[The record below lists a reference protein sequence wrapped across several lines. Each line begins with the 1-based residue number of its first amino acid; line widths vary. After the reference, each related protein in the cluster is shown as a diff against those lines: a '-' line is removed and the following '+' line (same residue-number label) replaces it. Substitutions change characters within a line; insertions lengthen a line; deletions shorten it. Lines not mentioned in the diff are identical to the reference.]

1 MKIVVIEPDT
11 KAAPYQVLRV
21 TGYVA
26 AVFSL
31 VVTILLIANNL
42 SLRRLDPIHS
52 PALAKLV
59 EELKS
64 NPKDEA
70 LRAEIRELDL
80 LTRKAFFT
88 SQHFTHVGVGLLVG
102 GLAVMVICFK
112 TLNAYTAKPAYPNS
126 SDPKED
132 LAETALWARKSV
144 TAVGLVLVGFALVLS
159 LPWRSPLDE
168 APVEERTVAEAGA
181 EATVEP
187 PAVPVV
193 ATAPEPAPVA
203 VMWASWDERLAQ
215 WPGFRGAGA
224 GVSRGGAVPTS
235 WEEGAGAVWKAAVD
249 LRGMNSPVVWKDSV
263 VLSGADETQREV
275 YCFDAVSG
283 ELRWKQSVA
292 AAQLEKKLKVTED
305 TGYAASTM
313 ATDGVRA
320 FAVFADGELAAF
332 NLDGTPAWK
341 RSLGLPE
348 VSYGY
353 ASSLVTFEDL
363 LIVQMDRKS
372 DSFVVGLDAATGEER
387 WKTVRDFGASWAS
400 PQVFQGPD
408 GPMLVLAA
416 SPDLVAYDP
425 RTGKELWRVACLE
438 DVEVAVSP
446 SYADGVVYACA
457 EYMALTAIDA
467 KTHEVLW
474 QNEDLI
480 PGICTPLVV
489 NGLMF
494 FGLSETGIVCLD
506 AKTGEE
512 LWHEETDEV
521 IFASPV
527 LVGENVYMVD
537 QMGGLHIFKA
547 SREGYEEVGAP
558 VVGEEVY
565 ASPAVVGD
573 ALFIRGAEHL
583 YRFGS

>member
-1 MKIVVIEPDT
+1 MKIVVVEPDT
-11 KAAPYQVLRV
+11 KSAPYQVLRI

-42 SLRRLDPIHS
+42 SLRRLDPVHS
-52 PALAKLV
+52 PALARLM

-70 LRAEIRELDL
+70 LREEIRELDY
-80 LTRKAFFT
+80 LTRRAFFT

-112 TLNAYTAKPAYPNS
+112 TLNAYTACPAYPDS
-126 SDPKED
+126 RDPKED
-132 LAETALWARKSV
+132 LAATALWARKSV
-144 TAVGLVLVGFALVLS
+144 TAVGLVLVGFALVVS
-159 LPWRSPLDE
+159 LPWKSPLDE
-168 APVEERTVAEAGA
+168 APVEKSVERAV
-181 EATVEP
+181 VESP
-187 PAVPVV
+187 VVPVV
-193 ATAPEPAPVA
+193 GAGSGAAPVA
-203 VMWASWDERLAQ
+203 VAATWASWEERLAQ

-224 GVSRGGAVPTS
+224 GVSRGGAVPTA
-235 WEEGAGAVWKAAVD
+235 WEEGAGAVWKQAVD
-249 LRGMNSPVVWKDSV
+249 LRGMNSPVVWQDSV
-263 VLSGADETQREV
+263 VLSGGDETQRAV
-275 YCFDAVSG
+275 YCFDAGSG
-283 ELRWKQSVA
+283 ELRWKRSVTPA
-292 AAQLEKKLKVTED
+292 RLEKKLKVTED

-320 FAVFADGELAAF
+320 FAVFADGELVAI
-332 NLDGTPAWK
+332 NLDGTPAWN
-341 RSLGLPE
+341 RSLGVPE

-353 ASSLVTFEDL
+353 ASSLVAFEDL

-372 DSFVVGLDAATGEER
+372 DSFVAGLDAATGEER
-387 WKTVRDFGASWAS
+387 WKTGRDFGVSWAS
-400 PQVFQGPD
+400 PQVFLGPD
-408 GPMLVLAA
+408 GPLLVLAA
-416 SPDLVAYDP
+416 SPYLVGYDP
-425 RTGKELWRVACLE
+425 RTGRELWRVGCLQ

-446 SYADGVVYACA
+446 SYGDGVVYACA
-457 EYMALTAIDA
+457 EYMSLTAIDVR
-467 KTHEVLW
+467 TREVLW
-474 QNEDLI
+474 QNEELI

-489 NGLMF
+489 DGLMF

-537 QMGGLHIFKA
+537 QMGGVHIFKV
-547 SREGYEEVGAP
+547 SREGYEAVGAP

-565 ASPAVVGD
+565 ASPAVVGN
-573 ALFIRGAEHL
+573 ALFIRGVEHL